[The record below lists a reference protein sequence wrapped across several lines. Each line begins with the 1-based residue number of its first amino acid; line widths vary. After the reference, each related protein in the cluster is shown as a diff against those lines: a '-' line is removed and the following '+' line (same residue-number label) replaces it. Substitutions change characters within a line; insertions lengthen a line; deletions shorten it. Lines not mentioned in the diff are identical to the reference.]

1 MKYSNPLTLLC
12 QIISYFKLS
21 VNISVTGK
29 SELCFPFQ
37 ACINMPNK
45 QAEHASLMGQCE
57 VPLLGDYKAARHR
70 GEGLW
75 QPHLAAGAEPGS
87 PYRLSEWM
95 NWGVLPGEK
104 QGTYN
109 LYGFVL

>member
-1 MKYSNPLTLLC
+1 MSDYQL
-12 QIISYFKLS
+12 FRVS

-70 GEGLW
+70 GG
-75 QPHLAAGAEPGS
+75 GAMTAPPGS
-87 PYRLSEWM
+87 WS
-95 NWGVLPGEK
+95 
-104 QGTYN
+104 
-109 LYGFVL
+109 

>member
-45 QAEHASLMGQCE
+45 QAEHASLRCHCLVIIKQLDIG
-57 VPLLGDYKAARHR
+57 

-87 PYRLSEWM
+87 PYRMSEWM